1 MSKAERTFNLK
12 ESILSLFK
20 GVKKES
26 ARSQS
31 QGYDPVALSFARLGL
46 LAYYT
51 NPL

>member
-20 GVKKES
+20 SHHKQTVRTS
-26 ARSQS
+26 SH
-31 QGYDPVALSFARLGL
+31 GYDPAVLSFARLGL

>member
-20 GVKKES
+20 KTKKQPV
-26 ARSQS
+26 RSTS
-31 QGYDPVALSFARLGL
+31 EGYDPAALAFARLGL
-46 LAYYT
+46 LAYYA